1 MNSSLNKKNTSFG
14 VLKEFNST
22 IRKTKLWENARFL
35 LVDVP
40 LNTDAVKRIL
50 PSGFWL
56 PKNPTGT
63 IFIVDYKKTSF
74 TQPYREAALLIHVRT
89 LFGKGIHCP
98 WMLVDDDTAMIF
110 GRELLGYPKKMA
122 EFEFSEADDQFY
134 ASVSRHGV
142 KILEI
147 EGVLKEKDNSPPPVL
162 DIKTFNVGGFGQFF
176 LLNPVWLFKPK
187 EIIKESFIADFTV
200 EIQPTEYDPIAELI
214 VLEPISGR
222 FSVIDIEGSRYHI
235 PAGIAGLK
243 YFGNTFSLRYK

>member
-1 MNSSLNKKNTSFG
+1 MKNNLNKKYTSFG

-22 IRKTKLWENARFL
+22 IRKNKLWENARFI

-40 LNTDAVKRIL
+40 LNYQGARRIL
-50 PSGFWL
+50 PTGLWL

-63 IFIVDYKKTSF
+63 LFIADYTKTSF
-74 TQPYREAALLIHVRT
+74 TQPYREAALLIRVRT

-98 WMLVDDDTAMIF
+98 WMLVDDDTAMIY

-122 EFEFSEADDQFY
+122 ELEFNEEDDQFY

-147 EGVLKEKDNSPPPVL
+147 EGVLKEKENSPPPVL
-162 DIKTFNVGGFGQFF
+162 DIKTFNVGGLVQFF
-176 LLNPVWLFKPK
+176 LLNPVWLFRPK
-187 EIIKESFIADFTV
+187 EKIHESFSANSTVKVQRSEFDPIADF
-200 EIQPTEYDPIAELI
+200 I
-214 VLEPISGR
+214 VPEPILGR

-243 YFGNTFSLRYK
+243 YFGNTFNLRYK